1 MKHRIGKVKNKVV
14 VEGGGT
20 NTLKNNEVLVEGN
33 AIKIKE
39 NNQIKDL
46 GNQGSSSNFR
56 YFKNLKAVE
65 GKDYYSMSRLY
76 SFDIL
81 CKFQGKIKHLHA
93 ELDYLPIYFRVDSSD
108 LYFIELVSP
117 LFPSSNIKNL
127 DDIINRLN
135 TSDGNKDIWN
145 LVEVSEEEALNPDNY
160 EIDLTI

>member
-14 VEGGGT
+14 VEGGGI
-20 NTLKNNEVLVEGN
+20 NTLKNNEVLVEGSN
-33 AIKIKE
+33 IKIKE

-46 GNQGSSSNFR
+46 GGSSSNFR
-56 YFKNLKAVE
+56 YFKNLKTKENA
-65 GKDYYSMSRLY
+65 DYFNMAKTYG
-76 SFDIL
+76 FNIL

-93 ELDYLPIYFRVDSSD
+93 KINYLPIYFRVDSSD

-127 DDIINRLN
+127 DDIINILN
-135 TSDGNKDIWN
+135 TSDGNRDIWN

-160 EIDLTI
+160 KQDLGI